1 MHISHK
7 TQSRLEAPT
16 AVIFGCGNIL
26 LGDDGFGPAVIEQ
39 LRQADLPESVQ
50 VIDAGTAIREYLLDY
65 LMLPALRPA
74 MLIVVDAWSAEGDA
88 PGQVRQCVPADL
100 PMQKTHDFSLHQFPT
115 VNLLVELEEETGIE
129 VVLIIARTANIPDR
143 IEPGLSP
150 VMRVAVEAACTRILH
165 IVRPYTALEETTS

>member
-7 TQSRLEAPT
+7 TQSRLEAP
-16 AVIFGCGNIL
+16 AVVIFGCGNIL

-39 LRQADLPESVQ
+39 LRQADLPESVR

-65 LMLPALRPA
+65 LMLPTLRPA

-88 PGQVRQCVPADL
+88 PGQVQQCVPADL
-100 PMQKTHDFSLHQFPT
+100 PVQKTHDFSLHQFPT

-129 VVLIIARTANIPDR
+129 VVLIIARTASIPDR

-150 VMRVAVEAACTRILH
+150 VMRTAVDAACARILH